1 MKDHTLEHTR
11 AFFDSMAESWD
22 ASTEYDPAK
31 TAAMLKIA
39 GVPENAR
46 ILDVACGTGVLF
58 PELLAFKPAYLR
70 AIDLSPEMVRA
81 AKAKFPEIHVT
92 AEDFYTFPESGFDV
106 ITLYNA
112 YPHFLDKDTFAKAAL
127 RILKPGGRLIIFHG
141 AGRNV
146 INGCHKG
153 ESVSKISMGLYPVEE
168 EAAKL
173 APYFAIDTM
182 VDREHLY
189 LLSGKVR

>member
-1 MKDHTLEHTR
+1 MMDHSLEHTR
-11 AFFDSMAESWD
+11 AFFDSMAENWD

-58 PELLAFKPAYLR
+58 PELLALDPAALR
-70 AIDLSPEMVRA
+70 AIDLSPEMVRI
-81 AKAKFPEIHVT
+81 AKEKFPDADVT
-92 AEDFYTFPESGFDV
+92 EGDFYTFPESGFDV

-112 YPHFLDKDTFAKAAL
+112 YPHFLDKDAFAKAAL

-141 AGRNV
+141 AGRDV
-146 INGCHKG
+146 INSCHKG
-153 ESVSKISMGLYPVEE
+153 ESVSRISMGLGTTEE
-168 EAAKL
+168 ETKKL
-173 APYFAIDTM
+173 APYFDIDTA

-189 LLSGKVR
+189 LISGKAR